1 MELRVL
7 GTVEAVT
14 GDRRVSF
21 HGAKPRTIVATLALA
36 NGETVP
42 DTRLAAMLWG
52 THPPATASAQLYT
65 YMSRLRKHL
74 GTDVRIVRR
83 PPGYALELDTATLD
97 LTEFTALLA
106 AGQELLAAGAHDA
119 AADRLGTALA
129 RWPGTALGGVTEFLT
144 DAEGPRLADTR
155 LVALEA
161 RVEAE
166 LALGR
171 HHRLVPE
178 LTALVAD
185 HPLRERLRAQL
196 MTALY
201 RANRQSDALS
211 LYDSGRQL
219 LADELGIAPGAL
231 LANVFRSILRGADPS
246 PTSGRTSVSQVDS
259 PPTMLPPDASDF
271 TGRRAPLSTLV
282 KAADRWVIT
291 GMAGVG
297 KTTLAVRAAHAVAA
311 DFPDGQLFVDL
322 RGAESRPRD
331 PAEVLG
337 WFLRMLGTDDLPA
350 TVDERAQL
358 YRSKLAGQRVLI
370 VLDNAGSGAQLA
382 PLLPTSTT
390 CRVIATA
397 RRHPAMLT
405 GARTLE
411 LDLPSTAES
420 LTLLTAIIG
429 AERVAAQPDAARQ
442 LVDLC
447 GRLPLAVRVAGAR
460 LAAWPGRPI
469 SYLVKRMTAAPS
481 TMDELTFAELDVRAS
496 LATSCH
502 PLSDQHH
509 TALRRLAGFTS
520 STFPLWGAARA
531 LRTSPTQAE
540 PVLDALVEARLLQL
554 TSPDGNGQ
562 PRFRMHPL
570 IRALARECPVDLGE
584 SPHPTNSYLRGP

>member
-14 GDRRVSF
+14 SDRRVPF

-36 NGETVP
+36 HGETVP
-42 DTRLAAMLWG
+42 DNRLAAMLWG
-52 THPPATASAQLYT
+52 TRPPATAAAQIYT
-65 YMSRLRKHL
+65 YMSRLRKQL
-74 GTDVRIVRR
+74 GANVQIVRR
-83 PPGYALELDTATLD
+83 PPGYVLD
-97 LTEFTALLA
+97 LGTTALDLAVFTALLA
-106 AGQELLAAGAHDA
+106 HGQELLAAGSHNA
-119 AADRLGTALA
+119 AANRLGTALA
-129 RWPGTALGGVTEFLT
+129 MWQGKALGGVTEFL
-144 DAEGPRLADTR
+144 AESEGPRLEDTR

-161 RVEAE
+161 HVEAE

-185 HPLRERLRAQL
+185 HPLRERPRAQL

-231 LANVFRSILRGADPS
+231 LANVFRSILHGTDPA
-246 PTSGRTSVSQVDS
+246 PVAGRTSVSQVDS
-259 PPTMLPPDASDF
+259 PPTMLPPDVSDF
-271 TGRRAPLSTLV
+271 TGRRSPLATLSTLV
-282 KAADRWVIT
+282 KSADRFVIT

-297 KTTLAVRAAHAVAA
+297 KTTLAVHTAHAIAA
-311 DFPDGQLFVDL
+311 EFPDGQLFVDL
-322 RGAESRPRD
+322 GGAENRPRD

-337 WFLRMLGTDDLPA
+337 WFLRMLGTEDLPA
-350 TVDERAQL
+350 TVDERSQL
-358 YRSKLAGQRVLI
+358 YRSKLAGQRVLV
-370 VLDNAGSGAQLA
+370 VLDNAGSGTQLA
-382 PLLPTSTT
+382 PLLPTSAT

-397 RRHPAMLT
+397 RRHPAMLA

-411 LDLPSTAES
+411 LDMPSTAEC
-420 LTLLTAIIG
+420 LTLLTTIVG
-429 AERVAAQPDAARQ
+429 PDRMAAQPEAARQ

-447 GRLPLAVRVAGAR
+447 GRLPLAIRVAGAR

-481 TMDELTFAELDVRAS
+481 IVDELVFAELDVRARLAQS
-496 LATSCH
+496 LH
-502 PLSDQHH
+502 GLSDHH
-509 TALRRLAGFTS
+509 DTALRRLAGFTS

-531 LRTSPTQAE
+531 LRTSPALAE
-540 PVLDALVEARLLQL
+540 PVLDTLVEARLLEL
-554 TSPDGNGQ
+554 TTPDGNGQ

-570 IRALARECPVDLGE
+570 IRDLARTTTATAK
-584 SPHPTNSYLRGP
+584 HA